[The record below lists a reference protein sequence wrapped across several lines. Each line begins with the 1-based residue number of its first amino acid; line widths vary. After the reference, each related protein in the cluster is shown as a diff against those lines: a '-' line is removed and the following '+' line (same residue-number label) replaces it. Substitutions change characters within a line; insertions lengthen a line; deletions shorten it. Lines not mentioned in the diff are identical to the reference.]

1 MSAVTTFLADWA
13 HEFWLILVE
22 SGPWLLVGFLLA
34 GVAHAWIPMAWVR
47 KQLGGRGVGSVL
59 KAAAIGVPMPLCS
72 CSVIPAAAALRRHGA
87 SKGATAAFAIS
98 TPEDGSETIALT
110 WGMLGPVMAIVRP
123 IGAVTSALAAGLLI
137 DASDKRAERRAAE
150 AATTNLPLAQAPSC
164 CSAGTP
170 AAEPAPASCCA
181 PASPPAPASCCASEP
196 PPARGTFLTR
206 VRTALRYAYL
216 DMPAD
221 LAGWL
226 LVGLALSAV
235 IGASVP
241 AGWIEAHVGEG
252 IGPML
257 LMLVVGLPIY
267 VCAAA
272 STPVAAVLVAKGLSP
287 GAALVFLLAGPAT
300 NMATMAWALKDLGV
314 RALAIY
320 LACIA
325 AVAVGL
331 GVAID
336 AIGVEIPSAILP
348 GGHEHG
354 VSPLSAAFA
363 IALGALL
370 ALGAA
375 NRARAWLRD
384 RRRTS
389 IAATASAPAAA

>member
-1 MSAVTTFLADWA
+1 MTAIRAFLTDWA

-22 SGPWLLVGFLLA
+22 SGPWLLAGFLLA

-47 KQLGGRGVGSVL
+47 RQLGGGGVGGVI

-123 IGAVTSALAAGLLI
+123 IGAVISALAAGLLI
-137 DASDKRAERRAAE
+137 DSAERRDAAR
-150 AATTNLPLAQAPSC
+150 A
-164 CSAGTP
+164 P
-170 AAEPAPASCCA
+170 AAPAREIPLVQAKAPCCASDPKPAQSSCCA
-181 PASPPAPASCCASEP
+181 TDT
-196 PPARGTFLTR
+196 PPARDGFGARTK
-206 VRTALRYAYL
+206 TALRYAFL
-216 DMPAD
+216 EMPAD

-235 IGASVP
+235 IGAAVP
-241 AGWIEAHVGEG
+241 EGWIESHVGEG
-252 IGPML
+252 LGPML

-300 NMATMAWALKDLGV
+300 NMATMAWALKDLGA

-325 AVAVGL
+325 TVAVGL

-336 AIGVEIPSAILP
+336 AVGVEIPASILP
-348 GGHEHG
+348 GAHEHG
-354 VSPLSAAFA
+354 VSAASATFA
-363 IALGALL
+363 IVLAALL
-370 ALGAA
+370 TLGAA
-375 NRARAWLRD
+375 TRARAWVRA
-384 RRRTS
+384 RRRS
-389 IAATASAPAAA
+389 ASSSAAEVLATTPTP

>member
-1 MSAVTTFLADWA
+1 MADFLADWA

-22 SGPWLLVGFLLA
+22 SGPWLLGGFLLA
-34 GVAHAWIPMAWVR
+34 GIAHAWIPMAWVR
-47 KQLGGRGVGSVL
+47 KQLGTGGFGGVV

-123 IGAVTSALAAGLLI
+123 IGAVISAVTAGVLI
-137 DASDKRAERRAAE
+137 DASERRRAGAPAREIPLVEAKSSSCCATEEAEAEAAE
-150 AATTNLPLAQAPSC
+150 ASC
-164 CSAGTP
+164 CSSG
-170 AAEPAPASCCA
+170 AEAPARDGFA
-181 PASPPAPASCCASEP
+181 A
-196 PPARGTFLTR
+196 R
-206 VRTALRYAYL
+206 VRAALRYAFF

-226 LVGLALSAV
+226 LAGLALSAL
-235 IGASVP
+235 IGAVVP
-241 AGWIEAHVGEG
+241 QGWIEAHVGEG
-252 IGPML
+252 LGPML
-257 LMLVVGLPIY
+257 LMLVIGLPIY

-300 NMATMAWALKDLGV
+300 NMATMGWALKDLGA

-325 AVAVGL
+325 TVAVAM

-336 AIGVEIPSAILP
+336 AAGVEIPAAILP
-348 GGHEHG
+348 GAHEHG
-354 VSPLSAAFA
+354 VSTLAA
-363 IALGALL
+363 ISGVALGLLL
-370 ALGAA
+370 AVGGAA
-375 NRARAWLRD
+375 QARAMVRARRRARA
-384 RRRTS
+384 
-389 IAATASAPAAA
+389 ASPGGELAGV